1 MKLKEFFYI
10 LGIKPKVK
18 QWGYKIK
25 NFQLSQ
31 YGAVE
36 YAQWLHPSEAENK
49 IEENVLKGLSSF
61 LDTGDFCIDIGAHTG
76 DTTIPI
82 ALCVGKTGC
91 VLALEPNKF
100 VYPVLKKNANL
111 NIEKT
116 NIIPLMVAAAEQDG
130 TMEFEYSDSG
140 FCNGGLHKQI
150 SKWKHG
156 HAFKL
161 EVVCVNL
168 SKILRKDYHEQL
180 KRLKFIKIDTEGYD
194 LFVIKSLNDLVNKF
208 HPYMKVEIYK
218 HTTCEY
224 REELFDLLSSKGYSL
239 YKVKNDSNL
248 MQYEI
253 TKNDLMSWKHY
264 DIFCVPQK

>member
-49 IEENVLKGLSSF
+49 IEEDVLKGLSSF

-100 VYPVLKKNANL
+100 VYPVLEKNANL
-111 NIEKT
+111 NLE
-116 NIIPLMVAAAEQDG
+116 

-161 EVVCVNL
+161 EVVGVNL
-168 SKILRKDYHEQL
+168 LKILKKDYHEEL

-224 REELFDLLSSKGYSL
+224 REELYALLSSKGYTI
-239 YKVKNDSNL
+239 YKVTNDNNL
-248 MQYEI
+248 MHYQI
-253 TKNDLMSWKHY
+253 TKNDLMNWKHY
-264 DIFCVPQK
+264 DIFCVPHKQADLNVSSQPNIK